1 MQVSTKRYVD
11 LNCSKKE
18 RKRNHH
24 YKLNN
29 FQLFKRRDS
38 NMTIE
43 LKKDLVIYSDLLLCI
58 QNKNCNDIC
67 GISEKKTSKGEIKM
81 YVNGKCWDK
90 KFENKKKKAISGKH
104 YSYDRY
110 LAKKK
115 GMVMHK
121 MISDNMKYKE
131 KMERVDENFNYKNKL
146 NNPCTWNEK
155 YRNYMV
161 YGNQPKDKTYP
172 SQYSN
177 FKFPLPTGPAG
188 VKSCKIINCIKLGKA

>member
-1 MQVSTKRYVD
+1 MQVSTKRYMD

-29 FQLFKRRDS
+29 FQLFKKGHS
-38 NMTIE
+38 NMTTA
-43 LKKDLVIYSDLLLCI
+43 LKKDLVIYSDLSLCL
-58 QNKNCNDIC
+58 QDCSGIC
-67 GISEKKTSKGEIKM
+67 GEKIPSENKIKI
-81 YVNGKCWDK
+81 YENGKSWNK

-121 MISDNMKYKE
+121 MISDNKNYVT
-131 KMERVDENFNYKNKL
+131 KMQKVDNNFDFNTIGYKNKL
-146 NNPCTWNEK
+146 NNPCTWSP
-155 YRNYMV
+155 NYKKNMN
-161 YGNQPKDKTYP
+161 YGNQPKDKKYP
-172 SQYSN
+172 N
-177 FKFPLPTGPAG
+177 FKLSLPTGPAG
-188 VKSCKIINCIKLGKA
+188 VKSCKIRNCQKLGKA

>member
-1 MQVSTKRYVD
+1 MQVSTKRYMD

-29 FQLFKRRDS
+29 FQLFKKGHS
-38 NMTIE
+38 NMTTA
-43 LKKDLVIYSDLLLCI
+43 LKKDLVIYSDLSLCI
-58 QNKNCNDIC
+58 QNEICNDNCVIHNK
-67 GISEKKTSKGEIKM
+67 IKSTNEIKI
-81 YVNGKCWDK
+81 YSNGKCWNK

-121 MISDNMKYKE
+121 MISDNKNYLT
-131 KMERVDENFNYKNKL
+131 KMQKVDNNFNTIGYKNKL
-146 NNPCTWNEK
+146 NNPCTWSP
-155 YRNYMV
+155 NYKKNMN
-161 YGNQPKDKTYP
+161 YGNQPKDKKYP
-172 SQYSN
+172 N
-177 FKFPLPTGPAG
+177 FKLSLPTGPAG
-188 VKSCKIINCIKLGKA
+188 VKSCKIRNCQKLGKA